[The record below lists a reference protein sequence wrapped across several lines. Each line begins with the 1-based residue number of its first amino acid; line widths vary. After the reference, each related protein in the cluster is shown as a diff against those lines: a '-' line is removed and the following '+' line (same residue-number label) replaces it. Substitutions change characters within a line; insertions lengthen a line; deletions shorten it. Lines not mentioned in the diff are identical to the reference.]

1 MKKAI
6 LGLAAVGA
14 AIAMLASV
22 ALAGNGGNTAN
33 GTGSAV
39 SCSFGSCFAPL
50 FNSVGDV
57 VKYKTTGS
65 AARIFQ
71 FADCC
76 VAGDKY
82 KVAIRASGSPAADTY
97 QFTSYGTLSA
107 DCSTG
112 PWGNQ
117 RQVQLD
123 TGPGGTGG
131 AKNVQVTAVALPG
144 GAPAQAYIRMNSA
157 GWVQS
162 AGTDACGF

>member
-6 LGLAAVGA
+6 LGLAAIGA
-14 AIAMLASV
+14 LVVVVASV
-22 ALAGNGGNTAN
+22 AVAGNSPSGV
-33 GTGSAV
+33 GSSVA
-39 SCSFGSCFAPL
+39 CSFGTCFEPN

-57 VKYKTTGS
+57 VKYKTSGS

-76 VAGDKY
+76 TAGDKY

-97 QFTSYGTLSA
+97 QFTSYGTLNA

-131 AKNVQVTAVALPG
+131 AKNVQMTAVALPG
-144 GAPAQAYIRMNSA
+144 GTPASAYIRMNSA
-157 GWVQS
+157 GWVQT
-162 AGTDACGF
+162 AGTDSCGF